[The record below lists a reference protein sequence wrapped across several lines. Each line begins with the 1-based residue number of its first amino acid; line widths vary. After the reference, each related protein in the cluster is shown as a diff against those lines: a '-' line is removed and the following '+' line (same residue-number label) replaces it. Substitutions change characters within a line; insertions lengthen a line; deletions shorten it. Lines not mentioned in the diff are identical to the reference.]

1 VDLVVCRSILRHPP
15 RITTEARPGGGIRH
29 MVGLEPGDA
38 AVYRALVA
46 RVAAALERSLGPAVV
61 ANRVVGTPLL
71 LEDWR
76 VAHVRWR
83 AAIGRPTARG
93 LRVHVD
99 VADCYDSIRP
109 EVVAAS
115 LRAAGADPR
124 ALERLLHEL
133 ADHGVPGLPI
143 GPEPSAV
150 LANAV
155 LAPLDVALAVAG
167 VPHVRWV
174 DDIVAFATE
183 RRQAMRVTDLIRRE
197 LEAVG
202 LRPNEAKTRI
212 EDGRTVARSSASAE
226 PASGVR
232 SGAGGM
238 R

>member
-1 VDLVVCRSILRHPP
+1 VDLVVRRSILRHPP
-15 RITTEARPGGGIRH
+15 RITTEARAGGGVRR
-29 MVGLEPGDA
+29 MVGLEPDDA

-46 RVAAALERSLGPAVV
+46 RVAAAIEGSLGPAVI
-61 ANRVVGTPLL
+61 ANRVLGAPLV

-76 VAHVRWR
+76 AAHARWR
-83 AAIGRPTARG
+83 GAIGRPTARG
-93 LRVHVD
+93 LRVHAD

-115 LRAAGADPR
+115 LRAVGADPR

-133 ADHGVPGLPI
+133 TDHGVAGLPI

-155 LAPLDVALAVAG
+155 LARVDVALTAAG

-183 RRQAMRVTDLIRRE
+183 RRRAMRVTDLVRRE
-197 LEAVG
+197 LDVLG
-202 LRPNEAKTRI
+202 LRPNEAKTRV
-212 EDGRTVARSSASAE
+212 EDRRSAVRSTASAE

-232 SGAGGM
+232 SSAGGV